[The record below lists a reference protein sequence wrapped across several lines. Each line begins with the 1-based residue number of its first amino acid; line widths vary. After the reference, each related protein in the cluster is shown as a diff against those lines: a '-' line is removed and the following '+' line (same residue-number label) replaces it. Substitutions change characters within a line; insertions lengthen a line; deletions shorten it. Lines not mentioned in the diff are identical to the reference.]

1 MEFGNDDGSDIVII
15 FIFHHLKISGGMTM
29 KLSTRNIVK
38 GKVVDVKEDGLMAK
52 VKIDVGN
59 GNILTA
65 IVTSEAVKDLGVKTG
80 EDICALIKATS
91 VMLAKE

>member
-1 MEFGNDDGSDIVII
+1 
-15 FIFHHLKISGGMTM
+15 M

-65 IVTSEAVKDLGVKTG
+65 IVTSEAAKDLGVKTG

-91 VMLAKE
+91 VMLGKE

>member
-1 MEFGNDDGSDIVII
+1 
-15 FIFHHLKISGGMTM
+15 M

-38 GKVVDVKEDGLMAK
+38 GKVVDLKEDSLMAK
-52 VKIDVGN
+52 VKIDIGN

-65 IVTSEAVKDLGVKTG
+65 IVTAEAVKDLGVKVG
-80 EDICALIKATS
+80 ENISALIKATS